1 MLMLGCAFWL
11 GARDVRGAEDVPLR
25 PCLCFILWLTWVK
38 GVSSDVDEIA
48 SSGPYMFDV
57 TGRLRGLYVVFH
69 DILLSWCCS
78 AEFPPIFFF
87 LAGSTNLHRGRS
99 QSSCDQPR
107 TRNPGGRIS
116 IGATR

>member
-1 MLMLGCAFWL
+1 MLTLGCAFWL
-11 GARDVRGAEDVPLR
+11 GARGVRGAEDVPLR

-38 GVSSDVDEIA
+38 GVSSEVDEIA
-48 SSGPYMFDV
+48 SSGAYMLLV
-57 TGRLRGLYVVFH
+57 VCGVMYVVFH